1 VLTPQQSQQQ
11 QQQQRKGGGRQSD
24 MGSSSLAA
32 DFTLKIPTPINTS
45 HLVNQDDNRSR
56 MLFGSAGDNNRK
68 SSWGNDGVS
77 APPSSATLPPGL
89 PLDRMPSGSVGPI
102 GTPTNSSSHS
112 EYSQFNNASWLSQPK
127 AEQTVPPASDRFS
140 LGGNDFGLSVQP
152 PPSSSASDNWMG
164 SGGVGGR
171 SMHNMPPAQQGRG
184 ESFPRG
190 MMNQDMRPNDYRG
203 GPGGGMGGDMRGN
216 YPMQPQQQQ
225 QPSGGGNMMGMDG
238 RGNMDR
244 MQGNPSNSLD
254 RISAG
259 NFGGNTNQNSNNW
272 NNPNVPVNTRSSNN
286 LPTSQGSS
294 FLNQNQWE
302 QQNRFSTGIEDNTN
316 STYFSSSGRQ
326 SPPSFL
332 SQQHQ
337 QQQSMAQSH
346 NQRDQQQQHQF
357 MQNQSTYSNIPST
370 GLFGDSN
377 FNNNAFQ
384 QQQQHQ
390 QQQTQQQQPKYNSN
404 NNNLSNN
411 SPFHQQGGGG
421 GYSKY

>member
-1 VLTPQQSQQQ
+1 VLTPQPQQ
-11 QQQQRKGGGRQSD
+11 QQQQRKGGGRQSE

-45 HLVNQDDNRSR
+45 NLVNQDDNRSR

-77 APPSSATLPPGL
+77 TPSSATLPPGL

-102 GTPTNSSSHS
+102 GTPTNSNSHS
-112 EYSQFNNASWLSQPK
+112 EYSQFNNSHWLSQPK
-127 AEQTVPPASDRFS
+127 AEQTVQPASDRFS

-152 PPSSSASDNWMG
+152 PPSSSSASDNWMG
-164 SGGVGGR
+164 GGGGGGR

-190 MMNQDMRPNDYRG
+190 IMNQDMRPSNDYRG
-203 GPGGGMGGDMRGN
+203 APGGGGGGGGMGGDMRGN
-216 YPMQPQQQQ
+216 YPMQPQQQ
-225 QPSGGGNMMGMDG
+225 SGSGNMMGMDG
-238 RGNMDR
+238 RGMDR
-244 MQGNPSNSLD
+244 MQG
-254 RISAG
+254 AG
-259 NFGGNTNQNSNNW
+259 NFGGNTNQSSNNW
-272 NNPNVPVNTRSSNN
+272 NNPNVPVNTRSSNS

-302 QQNRFSTGIEDNTN
+302 QQNRFSTGVEDTN

-346 NQRDQQQQHQF
+346 NQRDQQQQQQHQF

-390 QQQTQQQQPKYNSN
+390 QPQTQQQQPKYNSS